1 MALADF
7 LIPMTI
13 FAFLWTGVND
23 SKIRKLQREAPSRYH
38 YHQWRA
44 HEHSNVFYLGTD
56 PDYTISTNRTSKPGG
71 YDYDSI
77 YENTSELAGVRGWY

>member
-23 SKIRKLQREAPSRYH
+23 SKIRKLQRETPSQFH
-38 YHQWRA
+38 YHEWRA
-44 HEHSNVFYLGTD
+44 HEHSNVND
-56 PDYTISTNRTSKPGG
+56 PDFSISTNWTSKPGG
-71 YDYDSI
+71 YDDSI

>member
-23 SKIRKLQREAPSRYH
+23 SKIRKLQRETPSQFH
-38 YHQWRA
+38 H
-44 HEHSNVFYLGTD
+44 HEYDSHIHSDPND
-56 PDYTISTNRTSKPGG
+56 PDINDYIQWTSKPGG
-71 YDYDSI
+71 YDHTI
-77 YENTSELAGVRGWY
+77 HETSRDIAGVRGWY